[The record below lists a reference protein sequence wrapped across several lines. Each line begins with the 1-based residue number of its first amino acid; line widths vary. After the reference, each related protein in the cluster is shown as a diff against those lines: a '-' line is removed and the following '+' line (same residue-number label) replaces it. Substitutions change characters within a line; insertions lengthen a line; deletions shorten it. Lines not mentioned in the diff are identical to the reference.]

1 MKIRQLTVVP
11 LAVAALTGLA
21 SGCSSSNSAG
31 SAPSTAPSSQPS
43 TPSTGTTQSPSAPGS
58 ASTAPS
64 NPVATESNP
73 PGDIPDN
80 QAYVAFQPGGG
91 GFSVKVPEGWARS
104 TAGTATTFGDKLNH
118 IQVATSAAS
127 AAPTTQ
133 SVTSQIVPTLQ
144 RQVPK
149 FAMGK
154 ISEVTRPAGKA
165 VLITYQGDSSAD
177 PVTGKVVRD
186 AFEQYLFFKG
196 GKVLSVTLTG
206 PTNADNVDPWKIV
219 TESVRW
225 A

>member
-1 MKIRQLTVVP
+1 MKIRQLIVVP
-11 LAVAALTGLA
+11 LAVAALTGFA
-21 SGCSSSNSAG
+21 GGCSSSNSAG
-31 SAPSTAPSSQPS
+31 SSPSTAPSSQAG

-80 QAYVAFQPGGG
+80 QAYVAFQPSGG

-104 TAGTATTFGDKLNH
+104 TAGATTTFGDKLNH
-118 IQVATSAAS
+118 IQVGTSAATV
-127 AAPTTQ
+127 APTTQ